1 MSDGDLLPQ
10 GREKR
15 GELQS
20 AGAVLLIL
28 MYPLVYPLVYPLLY
42 PLVYL
47 LVYPLLYPLVYPLVC
62 PLLYPLVYLLVYP
75 LVYPLVCRCHHPK
88 GSSLI
93 LLVHLY
99 FLWNKMPCIVTF
111 DITITLTYVEP

>member
-15 GELQS
+15 GDLQS

-28 MYPLVYPLVYPLLY
+28 MYPLVYL
-42 PLVYL
+42 
-47 LVYPLLYPLVYPLVC
+47 LVC
-62 PLLYPLVYLLVYP
+62 PSLYPLVYLLVYP

>member
-28 MYPLVYPLVYPLLY
+28 MYPLVYLMVYPLM
-42 PLVYL
+42 
-47 LVYPLLYPLVYPLVC
+47 YPLVYPLVYL
-62 PLLYPLVYLLVYP
+62 LLYPLVYLLVYP
-75 LVYPLVCRCHHPK
+75 LVYLLLYPLLCLCHHRK
-88 GSSLI
+88 GVSLI

-99 FLWNKMPCIVTF
+99 FLWNKMRSGPSRTR
-111 DITITLTYVEP
+111 TRQSEPRSPP